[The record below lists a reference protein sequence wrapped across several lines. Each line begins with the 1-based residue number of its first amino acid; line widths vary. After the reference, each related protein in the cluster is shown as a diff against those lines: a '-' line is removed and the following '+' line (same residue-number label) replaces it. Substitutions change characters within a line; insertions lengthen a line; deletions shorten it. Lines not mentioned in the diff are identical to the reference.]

1 MGIFGTKRLWKGK
14 LKWYSRGSWLPLNS
28 VVLRNI
34 DGLLQISSGSEELE
48 TQRELSKMA
57 QQGKTLATKPDDP
70 SSIPGMHLVEGE
82 N

>member
-1 MGIFGTKRLWKGK
+1 M
-14 LKWYSRGSWLPLNS
+14 
-28 VVLRNI
+28 VLRNI